1 MKDYFLQQFSLSVAH
16 ASPPT
21 FFFPPHPEDSHHA
34 ELVIKNHV
42 KLAIQRSHLK
52 IEFII
57 LTGDPEIILHLQTP
71 LNFRPITYLLQRQ

>member
-21 FFFPPHPEDSHHA
+21 FFFPPRPEDSHHA

-42 KLAIQRSHLK
+42 RPAIQRSHLK
-52 IEFII
+52 IEI
-57 LTGDPEIILHLQTP
+57 
-71 LNFRPITYLLQRQ
+71 